1 MRFEME
7 YWPIDRLREYGNN
20 PRVHDIDMVEK
31 IAAAIQE
38 FGFRVPVVAKSDGTL
53 VDGHLRLKAARFL
66 GLKEVPVLLADD
78 MTDLQIKAFRLAV
91 NRMAELA
98 EWDLDLLAQEI
109 QQLDLDGFD
118 LEVLGFDDKYLADLL
133 DGNVSGGVTEDE
145 AAADMPSLPSGDR
158 EPFQQ
163 KTFTLHDEQAA
174 IVDDAITLARTSPVV
189 DTGLNENSNGNALTL
204 ICREWLEMK
213 NGDR

>member
-7 YWPIDRLREYGNN
+7 YWPIGRLRAYESN
-20 PRVHDIDMVEK
+20 PRIHTPDMVETT
-31 IAAAIQE
+31 ARAIEE
-38 FGFRVPVVAKSDGTL
+38 FGFRVPIVAKSDGL
-53 VDGHLRLKAARFL
+53 IVDGHLRWKAAQFL
-66 GLKEVPVLLADD
+66 GMAEVPVLLADD
-78 MTDLQIKAFRLAV
+78 MTEQQIKAFRISV
-91 NRMAELA
+91 NRIADLA
-98 EWDLDLLAQEI
+98 DWNLELLAQEI
-109 QQLDLDGFD
+109 QRLDLDGFD
-118 LEVLGFDDKYLADLL
+118 LEVLGFDDEYLADLL
-133 DGNVSGGVTEDE
+133 DGNVSDGVMEDD
-145 AAADMPSLPSGDR
+145 AAADMPILPSGDR
-158 EPFQQ
+158 KPFQQ

>member
-7 YWPIDRLREYGNN
+7 YWPIDRLQEYGNN

-38 FGFRVPVVAKSDGTL
+38 FGFRVPVIAKSDGTL
-53 VDGHLRLKAARFL
+53 IDGHLRLKAARFL

-98 EWDLDLLAQEI
+98 EWDLELLAQEI
-109 QQLDLDGFD
+109 HSLDLDGFE
-118 LEVLGFDDKYLADLL
+118 LELLGFDDDFLDDLI
-133 DGNVSGGVTEDE
+133 E
-145 AAADMPSLPSGDR
+145 GD
-158 EPFQQ
+158 FS
-163 KTFTLHDEQAA
+163 
-174 IVDDAITLARTSPVV
+174 VDDGGGDDSDDDGAGEADPS
-189 DTGLNENSNGNALTL
+189 DTEKRIVCPSCGRAWEQSG
-204 ICREWLEMK
+204 K
-213 NGDR
+213 

>member
-1 MRFEME
+1 MQFKFE
-7 YWPIDRLREYGNN
+7 YWPIDRLYEYESN
-20 PRVHDIDMVEK
+20 PRVHTVDMIETT
-31 IAAAIQE
+31 ANAIQE
-38 FGFRVPVVAKSDGTL
+38 FGFRVPIIAKSDGL
-53 VDGHLRLKAARFL
+53 IVDGHLRWKAAKFL
-66 GLKEVPVLLADD
+66 GLHEVPVLPADD
-78 MTDLQIKAFRLAV
+78 MTDLQIRAFRLSV
-91 NRMAELA
+91 NRIADLA
-98 EWDLDLLAQEI
+98 EWNFDLLAQEI
-109 QQLDLDGFD
+109 QALDLDGFD
-118 LEVLGFDDKYLADLL
+118 LDVIGFDDAYIKTLL
-133 DGNVSGGVTEDE
+133 DGNGQVTEDE
-145 AAADMPSLPSGDR
+145 ASSEMPTLPSGDR